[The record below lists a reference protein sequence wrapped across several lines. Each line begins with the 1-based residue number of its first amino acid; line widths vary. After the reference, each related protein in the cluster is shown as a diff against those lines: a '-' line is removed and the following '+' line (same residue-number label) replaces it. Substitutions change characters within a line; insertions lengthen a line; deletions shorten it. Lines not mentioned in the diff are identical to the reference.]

1 MTKEVS
7 RMYYICYDTEA
18 TGATYEIVSGE
29 DAMQERVNEIMAQYG
44 LQSDDIAVFDADD
57 AI

>member
-1 MTKEVS
+1 
-7 RMYYICYDTEA
+7 MYYICYDTEA

-29 DAMQERVNEIMAQYG
+29 DAMQERVDEIMAQYE